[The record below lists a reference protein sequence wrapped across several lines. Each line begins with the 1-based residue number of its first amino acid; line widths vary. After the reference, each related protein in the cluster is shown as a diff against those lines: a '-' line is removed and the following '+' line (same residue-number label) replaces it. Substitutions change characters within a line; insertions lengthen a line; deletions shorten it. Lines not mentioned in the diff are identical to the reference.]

1 MITQKDWNVF
11 FQQIDDRATESL
23 LDIAHRKEDRNTAV
37 MVDGL
42 LKDSNFMHFF
52 KDIMITEQLTE
63 ELPIKEIV
71 ISEFLMEL
79 LYYGIKQSEDDIVK
93 ETFMDLKKQ
102 DKEFLFLL
110 MKKVLLS
117 YGIKKYY
124 ENKYKLCV

>member
-71 ISEFLMEL
+71 ISEFLWNL
-79 LYYGIKQSEDDIVK
+79 LWNQTI
-93 ETFMDLKKQ
+93 
-102 DKEFLFLL
+102 
-110 MKKVLLS
+110 
-117 YGIKKYY
+117 
-124 ENKYKLCV
+124 